1 MPHAEAHITIAR
13 PVKAVYDFVLKGENN
28 SLWRPSVVDI
38 ERVPGKPAV
47 VGAVFK
53 QGLKGFL
60 GRRIAGDYE
69 LTQCVPSKSIK
80 FRVVAG
86 RARPTGIYTFKAAG
100 GATTVTF
107 RLNLQTK
114 GFAMLMD
121 PIVNRTMKSEVA
133 TLANLKAYLESQS

>member
-1 MPHAEAHITIAR
+1 MPHAEASITIAR
-13 PVKAVYDFVLKGENN
+13 PVKTVYDFVLKGENN
-28 SLWRPSVVDI
+28 GLWRPSVVDV

-47 VGAVFK
+47 AGAVFT

-69 LTQCVPSKSIK
+69 LTQCVPSKSIT

-86 RARPTGIYTFKAAG
+86 PARPTGVYTFKSAG

-107 RLNLQTK
+107 KLNLQTK
-114 GFAMLMD
+114 GFKMLMD
-121 PIVNRTMKSEVA
+121 PMINRSMKSEVA
-133 TLANLKAYLESQS
+133 ALSNLKTYLESQG

>member
-1 MPHAEAHITIAR
+1 MPHAEANITIAR

-28 SLWRPSVVDI
+28 GLWRPSVVDV
-38 ERVPGKPAV
+38 ERVPKKPAA

-69 LTQCVPSKSIK
+69 VIQCVPSKSIK

-86 RARPTGIYTFKAAG
+86 PARPIGIYTFKASG
-100 GATTVTF
+100 GTTTVTF
-107 RLNLQTK
+107 RLDLKTK
-114 GFAMLMD
+114 GFRMLMD
-121 PIVNRTMKSEVA
+121 PMINRSMKSEVA
-133 TLANLKAYLESQS
+133 TLANLKTYLESQA

>member
-69 LTQCVPSKSIK
+69 LTQCCLL
-80 FRVVAG
+80 
-86 RARPTGIYTFKAAG
+86 YTSDAADDLLCVELG
-100 GATTVTF
+100 GGHTA
-107 RLNLQTK
+107 K
-114 GFAMLMD
+114 
-121 PIVNRTMKSEVA
+121 MK
-133 TLANLKAYLESQS
+133 KK